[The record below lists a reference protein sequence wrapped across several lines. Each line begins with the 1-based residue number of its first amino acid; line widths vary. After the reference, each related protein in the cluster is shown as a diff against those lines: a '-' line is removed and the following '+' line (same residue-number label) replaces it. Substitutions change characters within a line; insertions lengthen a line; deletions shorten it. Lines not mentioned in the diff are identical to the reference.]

1 VFLASSMEDIS
12 SVTSMDTVTI
22 RLNSISVQG
31 LSNVHVVN
39 GLSTPS
45 ADIAREEV
53 LLLLLMDDGFDGFI
67 PATNDVGVGVRYAV
81 AVRMEAAFLAAAWAE
96 IALRKFLPVIAEK
109 ATAAELI
116 ARRVDDAIT
125 NFMAISRMR
134 G

>member
-1 VFLASSMEDIS
+1 
-12 SVTSMDTVTI
+12 MDVLTI

-39 GLSTPS
+39 GLSTSS

-67 PATNDVGVGVRYAV
+67 PLTNDVGVGVRYAV
-81 AVRMEAAFLAAAWAE
+81 AVRIEAAFLAAAWVE
-96 IALRKFLPVIAEK
+96 IALRKFLPVMAEK
-109 ATAAELI
+109 AAAAELI
-116 ARRVDDAIT
+116 ARSVDDAIT
-125 NFMAISRMR
+125 NFMAVRMC

>member
-1 VFLASSMEDIS
+1 
-12 SVTSMDTVTI
+12 
-22 RLNSISVQG
+22 
-31 LSNVHVVN
+31 
-39 GLSTPS
+39 
-45 ADIAREEV
+45 
-53 LLLLLMDDGFDGFI
+53 MDDSFDGFI

>member
-1 VFLASSMEDIS
+1 MIGTDDSEKALE
-12 SVTSMDTVTI
+12 
-22 RLNSISVQG
+22 QW
-31 LSNVHVVN
+31 
-39 GLSTPS
+39 
-45 ADIAREEV
+45 
-53 LLLLLMDDGFDGFI
+53 LLLLMDDSFDGFI

-109 ATAAELI
+109 AAAAELI

-125 NFMAISRMR
+125 NFMAVSRMR

>member
-1 VFLASSMEDIS
+1 MEDIS